1 MFNTASGG
9 QSSIS
14 GGYSN
19 EIWGSYATITGG
31 RDNYAGGMCSSVSG
45 GKDRTIDGSGE
56 NDWRAGGLFQ
66 QD

>member
-31 RDNYAGGMCSSVSG
+31 RDNYAGGTCSSVSG
-45 GKDRTIDGSGE
+45 GLNRTIHNDNNWQAGS
-56 NDWRAGGLFQ
+56 LFEPN
-66 QD
+66 